1 MCIRDS
7 MGAGSLHGR
16 STGDLFVRVVVE
28 TPTKVTGSQKK
39 ELKEAFKSL
48 EGQFKEY
55 SRFNEKLQSK
65 IDE

>member
-1 MCIRDS
+1 

-28 TPTKVTGSQKK
+28 TPTKITGSQKK
-39 ELKEAFKSL
+39 GLKEAFKSL

-55 SRFNEKLQSK
+55 SRFNEKLRSK